1 MGNHCGVKICGTT
14 SLEDAQLA
22 AGYGADYFGVVVEV
36 DFSPRSLTIDQAKPL
51 FDQSPINRTA
61 GVALVF
67 HMKPAR
73 LRHLMACLHP
83 HAVQF
88 LNPEDFSHIRELKQ
102 QFPDVRL
109 WQSIHLPE
117 AGKEID
123 FNAFLERV
131 QAYVE
136 AGIDLLIFDTVA
148 VLKGVQKFG
157 GTGMVS
163 DWHVVRQLIDQ
174 VDTSVPVWLAGGI
187 DPDNVAAAIAAVR
200 PAGVDLCSGVEAA
213 PGRKDPEKIR
223 RLIENSRLQ
232 GKQSLFLH

>member
-14 SLEDAQLA
+14 SLKDAQLA

-36 DFSPRSLTIDQAKPL
+36 DFSPRSLTIDQARPI
-51 FDQSPINRTA
+51 FTASPIRDTK

-67 HMKPAR
+67 HMQPQR
-73 LRHLMACLHP
+73 LQKLITMLDP

-88 LNPEDFSHIRELKQ
+88 LNLADISQILKLKK
-102 QFPDVRL
+102 QFPDLEL

-117 AGKEID
+117 AGKKVD
-123 FNAFLERV
+123 FTSFQQTVREYAD
-131 QAYVE
+131 

-157 GTGMVS
+157 GTGLVS

-174 VDTSVPVWLAGGI
+174 VDTSVPIWLAGGI
-187 DPDNVAAAIAAVR
+187 GPDNVAEAIATVR

-213 PGRKDPEKIR
+213 PGRKDPEKVR
-223 RLIENSRLQ
+223 RLIENSRSQ
-232 GKQSLFLH
+232 EK